1 METLQVLQMVK
12 RELQRKRVSVAELS
26 RGLKLNS
33 SSVSGM
39 LKSQTIQVQRLVELS
54 EFLNYNFFRE
64 LAAKLPYTEPV
75 FEEASKQREL
85 AELQN
90 KVKDQENRVK
100 ELEMEV
106 GILRQTLKDLVS
118 NR

>member
-1 METLQVLQMVK
+1 METLQVLQMVR
-12 RELQRKRVSVAELS
+12 REVQRKKVSVAELS
-26 RGLKLNS
+26 RALKINS
-33 SSVSGM
+33 SSASVM
-39 LKSQTIQVQRLVELS
+39 LKSQTFQIQRLAELS
-54 EFLNYNFFRE
+54 ELLNYNFFRE

-75 FEEASKQREL
+75 FPEESRQSEV

-90 KVKDQENRVK
+90 RIK

-106 GILRQTLKDLVS
+106 SILRQTFKDLLS

>member
-1 METLQVLQMVK
+1 METLQVLQIVR
-12 RELQRKRVSVAELS
+12 REVQRKKVSVAELS
-26 RGLKLNS
+26 RALKINS
-33 SSVSGM
+33 SSTSGM
-39 LKSQTIQVQRLVELS
+39 LKSQTFQIQRLAELS
-54 EFLNYNFFRE
+54 ELLNYNFFRE

-75 FEEASKQREL
+75 FPEESRQSEV

-90 KVKDQENRVK
+90 RIK

-106 GILRQTLKDLVS
+106 SILRQTFKDLLS

>member
-1 METLQVLQMVK
+1 METLPVLSMVR
-12 RELQRKRVSVAELS
+12 RELQRKKVSVAELS
-26 RGLKLNS
+26 RGLKINS
-33 SSVSGM
+33 SSVCGM
-39 LKSQTIQVQRLVELS
+39 LKSPTFQVQRLAELS

-64 LAAKLPYTEPV
+64 LAATLPCAEPV
-75 FEEASKQREL
+75 FVQESKQSEV

-90 KVKDQENRVK
+90 RIK

-106 GILRQTLKDLVS
+106 GILRQTFKDLLS

>member
-1 METLQVLQMVK
+1 METLEVLQMVK
-12 RELQRKRVSVAELS
+12 RELQRKKVSVSELS
-26 RGLKLNS
+26 RGLKINT

-39 LKSQTIQVQRLVELS
+39 LKSPTFQVQRLAELS

-64 LAAKLPYTEPV
+64 LAAQLPYTEPV
-75 FEEASKQREL
+75 FAQESKQSEVE
-85 AELQN
+85 ELQN
-90 KVKDQENRVK
+90 RIK

-106 GILRQTLKDLVS
+106 SILRQTFRDLLS

>member
-1 METLQVLQMVK
+1 METLSVLSMVR
-12 RELQRKRVSVAELS
+12 RELQRKKVSVAELS
-26 RGLKLNS
+26 RALNINS

-39 LKSQTIQVQRLVELS
+39 LKSPTFQVQRLVELS

-75 FEEASKQREL
+75 FAEESKLSEV
-85 AELQN
+85 AELQS
-90 KVKDQENRVK
+90 RIK

>member
-12 RELQRKRVSVAELS
+12 RELERQKVGVSELS
-26 RGLKLNS
+26 RGLNIRS

-39 LKSQTIQVQRLVELS
+39 LKSPTFQVQRLADLS

-64 LAAKLPYTEPV
+64 LAALLPYAEPV
-75 FEEASKQREL
+75 YARESKQSEVE
-85 AELQN
+85 ELQS
-90 KVKDQENRVK
+90 RVK

-106 GILRQTLKDLVS
+106 GILRQTLKELVN

>member
-1 METLQVLQMVK
+1 METLPVLSIVR
-12 RELQRKRVSVAELS
+12 RELQRKKVSVSELS
-26 RGLKLNS
+26 RALKINS

-39 LKSQTIQVQRLVELS
+39 LKSQTFQVQRLADLS
-54 EFLNYNFFRE
+54 EYLNYNFFRE
-64 LAAKLPYTEPV
+64 LAAKLPYAEPV
-75 FEEASKQREL
+75 YATESKQSEV
-85 AELQN
+85 AELQA
-90 KVKDQENRVK
+90 RVK